1 MPFVKIRIAALV
13 NEQSAAGLLLL
24 WRDIFALANR
34 LLEADRYA
42 VEFVSAIGASQVE
55 LRDVVI
61 TTKRASGRYDFAIVA
76 PLDRA
81 GSEPVPLASDVEFI
95 RKQHGRGTIIAS
107 ACLGALTL
115 ASAGILEGREA
126 TTHWNW
132 ASFARAR
139 YPDVRWATSQMV
151 SDHGDV
157 ITAGGYLAI
166 IDLALYIVAKT
177 ASKELSHRLGQR
189 LLADS
194 VRQRQSVY
202 AQTLIEPQVEHPAL
216 SALPQWIER
225 HLGEPL
231 LAPDLAKQC
240 RMSLRT
246 FHRQFESEFKT
257 TPRKYI
263 QLKRIEK
270 AQELLRTSRKSLA
283 QILETIG
290 VSDVASFRRIFQRE
304 IGYSPAAFRRQL
316 RRG

>member
-1 MPFVKIRIAALV
+1 MPISKIRIAALV

-42 VEFVSAIGASQVE
+42 VEFVATSGASQVE

-61 TTKRASGRYDFAIVA
+61 ATKHASGRYDFVIVP
-76 PLDRA
+76 PLERA
-81 GSEPVPLASDVEFI
+81 GSEPVPLESDVEFI
-95 RKQHGRGTIIAS
+95 RKQHGRGTVATS

-115 ASAGILEGREA
+115 ASAGILDGREA

-132 ASFARAR
+132 ATFAHAT
-139 YPDVRWATSQMV
+139 YPDIKWATSQMV
-151 SDHGDV
+151 CDHGDV

-166 IDLALYIVAKT
+166 VDLALYIVAKT

-202 AQTLIEPQVEHPAL
+202 AQKLIEPQVEHPAL
-216 SALPQWIER
+216 SALPKWIER

-231 LAPDLAKQC
+231 LATDLARKC

-263 QLKRIEK
+263 QLKRIERV
-270 AQELLRTSRKSLA
+270 QELLRTSRKSLE
-283 QILETIG
+283 QILESVG

-316 RRG
+316 RR